1 VISLKGDVYA
11 LGVSLLQLATG
22 QLERLAELLPR
33 CREALAGGQGCS
45 LLDPKA
51 GAWDEAAGERL
62 LCLGLWCCQDAAEG
76 RPSSQTVADQ
86 LAKLWLATDEA
97 LKAAAAS
104 SSRAAAGAA
113 GAAGWTGGPAGGQDQ
128 QHGTG
133 PRQQQQLPLQQQ
145 QQHVPFVA
153 SHSTQSSGGS
163 FWRFLTGGA
172 Q

>member
-1 VISLKGDVYA
+1 
-11 LGVSLLQLATG
+11 VSLLQLATG

-33 CREALAGGQGCS
+33 CREALGGGQAGS

-62 LCLGLWCCQDAAEG
+62 LCLGLWCCQDAPEG

-97 LKAAAAS
+97 LKAAAAVG
-104 SSRAAAGAA
+104 AGAA
-113 GAAGWTGGPAGGQDQ
+113 GGAAGWAGSRQ
-128 QHGTG
+128 QAGHEQQQGSNA
-133 PRQQQQLPLQQQ
+133 RQQQQSQQPLQLSGQPQQ
-145 QQHVPFVA
+145 QQHVLAA
-153 SHSTQSSGGS
+153 SSSSGGS

>member
-33 CREALAGGQGCS
+33 CREALAGGQGGS

-76 RPSSQTVADQ
+76 RPSSQAAADQ

-104 SSRAAAGAA
+104 SSGSAA
-113 GAAGWTGGPAGGQDQ
+113 GAAGWTGGRPGGQHQ
-128 QHGTG
+128 QHGAG
-133 PRQQQQLPLQQQ
+133 PSQQQKQQLPLQQQ
-145 QQHVPFVA
+145 HVPVA
-153 SHSTQSSGGS
+153 ASQSTQSSGGS

>member
-22 QLERLAELLPR
+22 QLERLGELLPR
-33 CREALAGGQGCS
+33 CREALAGGAGCS

-76 RPSSQTVADQ
+76 RPSSQTAADQ

-104 SSRAAAGAA
+104 SSGTAAGAA
-113 GAAGWTGGPAGGQDQ
+113 GRASGPQGGQHQ
-128 QHGTG
+128 QHGPG
-133 PRQQQQLPLQQQ
+133 PSQQQQQLPVQQQ
-145 QQHVPFVA
+145 QAPVA
-153 SHSTQSSGGS
+153 ASNSMQSSGGS

>member
-1 VISLKGDVYA
+1 VYA

-33 CREALAGGQGCS
+33 CREALAGGGGSS

-51 GAWDEAAGERL
+51 GAWDQAAGERL
-62 LCLGLWCCQDAAEG
+62 LCLGLWCCQDAPEG

-97 LKAAAAS
+97 LKAAAA
-104 SSRAAAGAA
+104 AAAGAA
-113 GAAGWTGGPAGGQDQ
+113 EGGAGWTSGRQQGGHEQ
-128 QHGTG
+128 QQSTG
-133 PRQQQQLPLQQQ
+133 ARQQQQQHQHQQQLPPQQ
-145 QQHVPFVA
+145 QQHVPVTA
-153 SHSTQSSGGS
+153 SSSTQGGGGS
-163 FWRFLTGGA
+163 FWRFLTGGT